1 MARAWPIRKFRKWCE
16 HFREIVLTLELATP
30 EEIAERWPGGKEN
43 PGRDYSAWMSC
54 YFNLG
59 RFMGR
64 LTDEQ
69 ASDVDPAIADQALA
83 DALRGAPVT
92 VDLVDGSARAVY
104 PKSWHALIHCTER
117 DGWLDHLQA
126 TYRSVEQTTGAR
138 AVLLRGQLLQ
148 EINYQ
153 LRVLVWIVCHE
164 EPGLPFADGDMTP
177 TPPDWTETLHPLD
190 FPRLVKANQVVNGL
204 RLSLVFTLLA
214 PKTDGTKVLS
224 FATLVTAAADRL
236 KIPARRLAR
245 DETLESVIAQLAV
258 TVDREQAA
266 QTAARER
273 PHPVEF

>member
-1 MARAWPIRKFRKWCE
+1 M
-16 HFREIVLTLELATP
+16 VLTLELATH

-43 PGRDYSAWMSC
+43 PGRDYSAWASC

-92 VDLVDGSARAVY
+92 VDQVDGGSRAVY
-104 PKSWHALIHCTER
+104 PKSWHALIHCSER
-117 DGWLDHLQA
+117 DGYKDHLQA
-126 TYRSVEQTTGAR
+126 QYHRLAAAEASASVAL
-138 AVLLRGQLLQ
+138 VRGQILQ
-148 EINYQ
+148 EMNYQ
-153 LRVLVWIVCHE
+153 LRVLAWIVCHE
-164 EPGLPFADGDMTP
+164 GPGLPFADGDLTP
-177 TPPDWTETLHPLD
+177 IPPDWTEQIHPLD
-190 FPRLVKANQVVNGL
+190 IVRIVKAHQVVNGT
-204 RLSLVFTLLA
+204 RLALVFTLLA
-214 PKTDGTKVLS
+214 PKSDHGGSVTT

-258 TVDREQAA
+258 TVDREQKAA
-266 QTAARER
+266 DEARDR
-273 PHPVEF
+273 HPVMGH